1 MAGLKQKGAFD
12 EMVTRR
18 QIVKALAAS
27 STILAS
33 NLVAALSPAE
43 AAEEEGARVKAQ
55 SPSTGIR
62 VTKLLEQPLPE
73 MEGKVATVV
82 IVEFPPGV
90 DDKAHRHPGSV
101 FAYVLEGSITTQV
114 EPGPIV
120 TYMKGQMWYEP
131 PMHVHRIVRSA
142 SKTRPAKLLALLISD
157 KGQPVLIP
165 ES

>member
-1 MAGLKQKGAFD
+1 M
-12 EMVTRR
+12 
-18 QIVKALAAS
+18 KALAAS

-33 NLVAALSPAE
+33 NLVAGLALAE
-43 AAEEEGARVKAQ
+43 KVGEEGAAVKAQ
-55 SPSTGIR
+55 PPPANGIR
-62 VTKLLEQPLPE
+62 VTKLLEQALPE
-73 MEGKVATVV
+73 MDGKVVTVV

-120 TYMKGQMWYEP
+120 TYTQGQMWYEP
-131 PMHVHRIVRSA
+131 PMHIHRIVRSA
-142 SKTRPAKLLALLISD
+142 SKTASAKLLALLISD

-165 ES
+165 EG